1 MMNHPARE
9 KQVIVQTDAGG
20 EEVLTEVDV
29 RLYIFEFLQMFLYL
43 DVIKRIRSLQS
54 NFHTNFF
61 PDI

>member
-43 DVIKRIRSLQS
+43 RVIKRIRSLQFS
-54 NFHTNFF
+54 HKLF
-61 PDI
+61 PRHLN